1 MTYTATITREG
12 RNWLATVTNLD
23 GVSTWAHSF
32 SGLDTNVREA
42 IALAEDLPEG
52 AEDSIIIEWSIP
64 DATPE
69 IAEAITVAQQRKRL
83 MREQSNLEPHIRKAI
98 TALKNDH
105 WSTRDQ
111 AELFGMTAGRISQIA
126 KTSAV

>member
-12 RNWLATVTNLD
+12 RHWLATVTNLE

-32 SGLDTNVREA
+32 SELDTNVREA

-52 AEDSIIIEWSIP
+52 AENSIVIEWSIADASP
-64 DATPE
+64 DIT
-69 IAEAITVAQQRKRL
+69 EAITVAQQRKRL
-83 MREQSNLEPHIRKAI
+83 IKEQTELEPRIRKAI

-126 KTSAV
+126 KTPAS

>member
-1 MTYTATITREG
+1 MSTKAPEFPNPLWDAEDVKEWENKRRAKRPPPKKTCLITLHLKADGASVRERMATMTYTATITREG

-52 AEDSIIIEWSIP
+52 AKDSIIIEWSIP
-64 DATPE
+64 DATP
-69 IAEAITVAQQRKRL
+69 A
-83 MREQSNLEPHIRKAI
+83 S
-98 TALKNDH
+98 
-105 WSTRDQ
+105 
-111 AELFGMTAGRISQIA
+111 
-126 KTSAV
+126 